1 MNQYHKIMEVFWLLI
16 AVVSTVYAAYMAG
29 KSSFEESFIYFLF
42 PVVAGILFG
51 LRYFMRKRFEKMKDE
66 G

>member
-16 AVVSTVYAAYMAG
+16 AVVSLAYAMYMAG
-29 KSSFEESFIYFLF
+29 QSSFEESSMYFLF
-42 PVVAGILFG
+42 PVVAGILFS

-66 G
+66 D